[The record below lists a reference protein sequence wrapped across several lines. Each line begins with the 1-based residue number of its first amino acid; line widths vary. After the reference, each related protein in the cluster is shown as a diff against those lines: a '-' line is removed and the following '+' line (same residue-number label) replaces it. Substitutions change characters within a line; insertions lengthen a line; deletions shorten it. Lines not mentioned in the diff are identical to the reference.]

1 MNDTND
7 GFSTIFPDS
16 SEDSNPAM
24 KLASLRKKCRELEAQ
39 ILAFSATSTFDQVT
53 LQKMK
58 NERAKFLSEIER
70 VKDEM
75 IPDLNA

>member
-7 GFSTIFPDS
+7 GFSTISPNSPEES
-16 SEDSNPAM
+16 SLAM
-24 KLASLRKKCRELEAQ
+24 KLAHLRKKCRELEVQ
-39 ILAFSATSTFDQVT
+39 ILAFSATSKFDQVT

-58 NERAKFLSEIER
+58 NERANILNEIER
-70 VKDEM
+70 IKDEM